1 MRKNWINDCSFTGLA
16 WSRLKR
22 TYLALLWIYKLTK
35 LKECDRLRQSK
46 NGKYWGRYLVTL
58 RTPLVYSPQWP
69 LVTPPSLID
78 VVGKLNNGVCE
89 LIKGFG
95 DLIVGELEC
104 RQVDMLAKR
113 PKALTTITYSSRFK
127 YLLPRPK
134 EQDQC
139 VEQNMFFSRGQNCW
153 KLRIY
158 SSIFFLVYFKELQRF
173 LLWIYNPF
181 TPNHYTI

>member
-1 MRKNWINDCSFTGLA
+1 M
-16 WSRLKR
+16 
-22 TYLALLWIYKLTK
+22 
-35 LKECDRLRQSK
+35 
-46 NGKYWGRYLVTL
+46 VTL
-58 RTPLVYSPQWP
+58 LTPLVYSLQWP

-78 VVGKLNNGVCE
+78 KLNNGVCE

-113 PKALTTITYSSRFK
+113 PKALTTITYSCGFK

-139 VEQNMFFSRGQNCW
+139 VEQNMFFLGA
-153 KLRIY
+153 KLLKTEN
-158 SSIFFLVYFKELQRF
+158 IFLYILPSLF
-173 LLWIYNPF
+173 
-181 TPNHYTI
+181 

>member
-1 MRKNWINDCSFTGLA
+1 MRKNWINDRSFPGLA

-22 TYLALLWIYKLTK
+22 TYLALLWIYKRTK

-46 NGKYWGRYLVTL
+46 NGKYRGRYLVIL
-58 RTPLVYSPQWP
+58 LTPLAYSPQWP

-95 DLIVGELEC
+95 NLIVGELTC
-104 RQVDMLAKR
+104 REVDILAKWT
-113 PKALTTITYSSRFK
+113 KALTTITYSSGLK

-139 VEQNMFFSRGQNCW
+139 VEENMFSLRGKEYVNM
-153 KLRIY
+153 RIC
-158 SSIFFLVYFKELQRF
+158 SSIFFLLYFKELQRF
-173 LLWIYNPF
+173 ILWIYNPF